1 MKKTLFI
8 LLFLALPFISSAEII
23 EKTYYFSNPQLS
35 EANGYQTIRFE
46 EAMLTGLVGEPMLPY
61 RAVSLLLPAGHVAGS
76 IEIIPG
82 EEVFLD
88 GFYQICPMQNV
99 QPVSKGESGIFV
111 KNSAVYL
118 KDMAYPEKLEGNLST
133 GYLNGFSVATT
144 TFTPVRFNPAKGK
157 LSYYKSVIIRIK
169 TFPDQKSETALQ
181 NLNSSAKV
189 IGRLGGLVQNMEAFA
204 DYPTQN
210 TRTDDYQMIIVTPAQ
225 FEDDFQPLTEL
236 YKTRGIVA
244 KVAAT
249 ETIYATMSGLDNPEK
264 IRNYIIQEYQ
274 NHGVEYV
281 TLGGDVEHVPYR
293 GFYCWVQ
300 SSSLY
305 EDSNIPS
312 DLYFSALDGN
322 WNTDGDSKWAEIGED
337 DLLPEIAVARLSF
350 SSQADL
356 NAMMYK
362 TINYQANPVT
372 GELRNPILA
381 GEYLYGAPYETWGS
395 DYLELLIGNRTDNG
409 YETSGIPGDHNIER
423 LYDENGTWSAATI
436 LQKINQGHSFVHHV
450 GHANTTYVMRLSN
463 SDITNVNFSAVNG
476 NTHNFTLVYSH
487 GCICGA
493 FDANDC
499 IAERMVNINNFA
511 VAVVMNSR
519 YGWFNEGQTEGPSA
533 HLHREFCDALYNQKE
548 SHIGMAH
555 TISKI
560 ETSPWVNAPGQWEQ
574 GALRWCFYD
583 CNVLGD
589 AALNIWTDEPAV
601 ITANLPDSITIDETT
616 VSVSILQNNTPVEG
630 LSCVFINEG
639 IIYGN
644 AKTNAAGVAE
654 IVFTAS
660 LADTGQATI
669 YVSGYNCLL
678 HEFLVF
684 VAPVA
689 PLTQQIEVQVGWTGI
704 SSSLNPLNN
713 NLDEIC
719 AEVQNSLVMLSDLSN
734 FYQPGNPSNTLSTWD
749 FKSGYFIKTS
759 EPVQLNLQGFL
770 PADKTINLVEG
781 WNLLPVLS
789 QTEVLI
795 DDLFGD
801 QIGKVEIIKDAV
813 GLNVFWPQ
821 MQVES
826 MQWLLPGRTY
836 LLKANQDFEIGF

>member
-1 MKKTLFI
+1 MKKIFMLQLLLAISFTL
-8 LLFLALPFISSAEII
+8 SAEVI
-23 EKTYYFSNPQLS
+23 EKTYYFFNPQIS
-35 EANGYQTIRFE
+35 EANGYQTIRFKD
-46 EAMLTGLVGEPMLPY
+46 AMLTGIVGEPMLPY
-61 RAVSLLLPAGHVAGS
+61 RAVSLLLPPGHVAGN

-99 QPVSKGESGIFV
+99 QPVSKGGSGIFV
-111 KNSAVYL
+111 KNNAVYL
-118 KDMAYPEKLEGNLST
+118 KDMAYPVKLEGNLST
-133 GYLNGFSVATT
+133 GYLNGFSVATSV
-144 TFTPVRFNPAKGK
+144 FTPIRYNPAKGK
-157 LSYYKSVIIRIK
+157 LSYYKSVIIRIN
-169 TFPDQKSETALQ
+169 TFPDEKSETALQ

-204 DYPTQN
+204 DYPTQ
-210 TRTDDYQMIIVTPAQ
+210 TVRTDDYQMIIVTPAQ
-225 FEDDFQPLTEL
+225 FEDDFQPLIGL

-274 NHGVEYV
+274 NHGIEYV

-300 SSSLY
+300 SGSYY

-312 DLYFSALDGN
+312 DLYYSALDGN
-322 WNTDGDSKWAEIGED
+322 WNNDGDSKWAEIGED
-337 DLLPEIAVARLSF
+337 DLLPEIGVARLSF
-350 SSQADL
+350 STQAHLDAML
-356 NAMMYK
+356 NK
-362 TINYQANPVT
+362 TMNYQANPVP
-372 GELRNPILA
+372 GEFNKPLLA
-381 GEYLYGAPYETWGS
+381 GEWLYDAPETWGS
-395 DYLELLIGNRTDNG
+395 DYLELLVGHRTDNG
-409 YETSGIPGDHNIER
+409 YETTGIPESDDIER
-423 LYDENGTWSAATI
+423 LYDENGTWTKETL
-436 LQKINQGHSFVHHV
+436 LQKINTGKSFIHHV
-450 GHANTTYVMRLSN
+450 GHANHSYAMRLSN
-463 SDITNVNFSAVNG
+463 SHITNANFSQVNG
-476 NTHNFTLVYSH
+476 TTYNFTFVYSH

-493 FDANDC
+493 FDYSDC
-499 IAERMVNINNFA
+499 IAEKMVNINNFA

-601 ITANLPDSITIDETT
+601 ISADLPDTITMNATA

-630 LSCVFINEG
+630 LSCVFIKNG

-644 AKTNAAGVAE
+644 AKTDAAGVAE
-654 IVFTAS
+654 IVFTTS
-660 LADTGQATI
+660 LADTGQATM

-678 HEFLVF
+678 HEYPVF
-684 VAPVA
+684 VDPVA
-689 PLTQQIEVQVGWTGI
+689 PLTQQIVINGGWTGI
-704 SSSLNPLNN
+704 SSSLNPADN

-719 AEVQNSLVMLSDLSN
+719 SDIQNKLLMLNDLTS
-734 FYQPGNPSNTLSTWD
+734 FYQPGNPENTLTVWD

-759 EPVQLNLQGFL
+759 EPVQLNFQGFL

-789 QTEVLI
+789 LTEVSI
-795 DDLFGD
+795 TGLFSD
-801 QIGKVEIIKDAV
+801 QIGKVEVIKDAV

-826 MQWLLPGRTY
+826 LQWLLPGRTY

>member
-35 EANGYQTIRFE
+35 EANGYQTIRFKD
-46 EAMLTGLVGEPMLPY
+46 AMLTGITGEPMLPY
-61 RAVSLLLPAGHVAGS
+61 LAVSLLLPPGHIAGN

-82 EEVFLD
+82 EEVFFD
-88 GFYQICPMQNV
+88 GFYQICPMQHV
-99 QPVSKGESGIFV
+99 QPVSMGESGIFI
-111 KNSAVYL
+111 KNEAVYL
-118 KDMAYPEKLEGNLST
+118 KDMAYPEKLVGHLST
-133 GYLNGFSVATT
+133 GFLNGYSVASTAL
-144 TFTPVRFNPAKGK
+144 TPVRYNPAKGK
-157 LSYYKSVIIRIK
+157 LSYYRSVKIRIN
-169 TFPDQKSETALQ
+169 TLPDNKAERALQ
-181 NLNSSAKV
+181 NLHSSAKV
-189 IGRLGGLVQNMEAFA
+189 IGRLGSLVQNMEAFA
-204 DYPTQN
+204 KYPAQN
-210 TRTDDYQMIIVTPAQ
+210 VRADNYQMIIVTPAQ
-225 FEDDFQPLTEL
+225 FEDDFQLLIEL
-236 YKTRGIVA
+236 YKTRGIIA
-244 KVAAT
+244 KVAT
-249 ETIYATMSGLDNPEK
+249 TTYIYSAMTGIDNPEK

-350 SSQADL
+350 STQAHLDAML
-356 NAMMYK
+356 NK
-362 TINYQANPVT
+362 TMNYQANPVP
-372 GELRNPILA
+372 GEFNKPLLA
-381 GEYLYGAPYETWGS
+381 GEWLYGAPETWGS
-395 DYLELLIGNRTDNG
+395 DYLELLVGHRTDNG
-409 YETSGIPGDHNIER
+409 YETTGIPESDNVER
-423 LYDENGTWSAATI
+423 LYDETGTWSKETL
-436 LQKINQGHSFVHHV
+436 LQKINSGKSFIHHV
-450 GHANTTYVMRLSN
+450 GHANDSYTMRMNN
-463 SDITNVNFSAVNG
+463 SYITDANFAQVNG
-476 NTHNFTLVYSH
+476 TTHNFTFVYSH

-493 FDANDC
+493 FDYSDC
-499 IAERMVNINNFA
+499 IAEKMVNINNFA

-533 HLHREFCDALYNQKE
+533 HLHREFCDALYQQKE

-589 AALNIWTDEPAV
+589 AALNIWTDEPIEIAV
-601 ITANLPDSITIDETT
+601 NYPDNVTLDETSVL
-616 VSVSILQNNTPVEG
+616 VSVSRNGNPAVG
-630 LSCVFINEG
+630 LNCVFVKNG
-639 IIYGN
+639 VIYGT
-644 AKTNAAGVAE
+644 AKTNVAGDAE
-654 IVFTAS
+654 IVFTTP
-660 LADTGQATI
+660 LADTGQAAI
-669 YVSGYNCLL
+669 YISGYNCLL
-678 HEFLVF
+678 HEFPVF

-689 PLTQQIEVQVGWTGI
+689 PLTQQIVLNGGWTGI
-704 SSSLNPLNN
+704 SSSLNPVDN
-713 NLDEIC
+713 NLTEIC
-719 AEVQNSLVMLSDLSN
+719 SDIQNKLLMLNDLTS
-734 FYQPGNPSNTLSTWD
+734 FYQPGNPENTLTVWD

-759 EPVQLNLQGFL
+759 EPVQLNFQGFL

-789 QTEVLI
+789 QTEVSI
-795 DDLFGD
+795 TGLFGD
-801 QIGKVEIIKDAV
+801 QIGKVELIKDAV

-826 MQWLLPGRTY
+826 LQWLLPGRTY
-836 LLKANQDFEIGF
+836 LLKANQDFEISF